1 MGQIYNI
8 ESLDKKFIALGN
20 REMLIRRIYWP
31 MEEFLKGEQELTIG
45 MICAP
50 INNYNMS
57 TSFSAQSYP
66 VNDNNS
72 FYFGLRSVKDSGS
85 YEYERLPYA
94 SGSAFIGMKNTTNPY
109 LLAPHNYEMTP
120 MAGRLDCFAKNSND
134 STFSL
139 TGSNS
144 SNLARESYFCA
155 GGCVYT
161 GYDDGIGPYPK
172 YNTRIATSFKYNP
185 LTNTL
190 YIKWAYHGKEGNNG
204 TRPDYYTSSSNAE
217 NTRLQLL
224 NVMNYDAAY
233 FKYNGSATSSI
244 DLTNDDVMNFFVF
257 WPFTTA
263 RLAIQAYGWQLT

>member
-8 ESLDKKFIALGN
+8 ESLNKKFIALGN

-57 TSFSAQSYP
+57 TSFSGQTYS

-109 LLAPHNYEMTP
+109 LLASNATYMTS

-144 SNLARESYFCA
+144 SNLARDAWFCA
-155 GGCVYT
+155 GGSVN
-161 GYDDGIGPYPK
+161 GVDGIGPYPK
-172 YNTRIATSFKYNP
+172 INTRIATSFKYNP

-190 YIKWAYHGKEGNNG
+190 YIKWAYYGEDDSS
-204 TRPDYYTSSSNAE
+204 TRPDYFTSSSNAE
-217 NTRLQLL
+217 ETRLQLL

>member
-8 ESLDKKFIALGN
+8 EQLDKKFIALGN

-50 INNYNMS
+50 IHNYNTS
-57 TSFSAQSYP
+57 TSFSEQTYS

-94 SGSAFIGMKNTTNPY
+94 SGSAFIGMKNTSNPY
-109 LLAPHNYEMTP
+109 LRESSTAFLASI
-120 MAGRLDCFAKNSND
+120 AGRLDCFAKNSND

-139 TGSNS
+139 TGSNV
-144 SNLARESYFCA
+144 SNLLNESYFCA
-155 GGCVYT
+155 GGDYSSLT
-161 GYDDGIGPYPK
+161 AITPYPK
-172 YNTRIATSFKYNP
+172 YNTRIATSFKYKP

-190 YIKWAYHGKEGNNG
+190 YIKWAYYGEQSNVSA
-204 TRPDYYTSSSNAE
+204 RPNYFTSSSNAE
-217 NTRLQLL
+217 ETRLQLL
-224 NVMNYDAAY
+224 NVLNYDTAY
-233 FKYNGSATSSI
+233 FKYNGSATSSV
-244 DLTNDDVMNFFVF
+244 DLKNDDIMNFFVF

>member
-94 SGSAFIGMKNTTNPY
+94 SGSAFIGMKNTTTPY

-224 NVMNYDAAY
+224 NVMNYDAEY

-244 DLTNDDVMNFFVF
+244 DLTKDDVMNFFVF

>member
-8 ESLDKKFIALGN
+8 ESLNKKFIALGN

-31 MEEFLKGEQELTIG
+31 MEEFLKGDQELTIG

-50 INNYNMS
+50 IHNYNIS
-57 TSFSAQSYP
+57 TSFSEQYYS

-109 LLAPHNYEMTP
+109 LGNPDNTYMTS

-144 SNLARESYFCA
+144 SNLVNNSYLCA

-161 GYDDGIGPYPK
+161 NRDDGIGPYPK
-172 YNTRIATSFKYNP
+172 YNTRIVTSFKYKP

-190 YIKWAYHGKEGNNG
+190 YIKWAYHGGNSDSWN
-204 TRPDYYTSSSNAE
+204 RPDYYTSSSNAE
-217 NTRLQLL
+217 ETRLQLL
-224 NVMNYDAAY
+224 NTMNYDDAY
-233 FKYNGSATSSI
+233 FKYKGSATSSI
-244 DLTNDDVMNFFVF
+244 NLTNDDVMNFFVF

>member
-8 ESLDKKFIALGN
+8 ESLNKKFIALGN

-50 INNYNMS
+50 IHNYNTS
-57 TSFSAQSYP
+57 TSFSEQTYS

-94 SGSAFIGMKNTTNPY
+94 SGSAFIGMKNTSNPY
-109 LLAPHNYEMTP
+109 LKASSTEYLTSI
-120 MAGRLDCFAKNSND
+120 AGRLDCFAKNSND

-139 TGSNS
+139 TGSNV
-144 SNLARESYFCA
+144 SNLLNNAYFCA

-161 GYDDGIGPYPK
+161 GYDAVGPYPK
-172 YNTRIATSFKYNP
+172 YNTRIATSFKYKP

-190 YIKWAYHGKEGNNG
+190 YIKWAYYGEQSNVSS
-204 TRPDYYTSSSNAE
+204 RPNYFTSSSNAE
-217 NTRLQLL
+217 ETRLQLL
-224 NVMNYDAAY
+224 NVLNYDTAY

-244 DLTNDDVMNFFVF
+244 DLKNDDIMNFFVF